1 MAGSTGSPVGSGSSD
16 AGSRVGIGASDGVSV
31 SPRPGEEGADSGVVD
46 MPPRYPPGG
55 HPAPGPLVDGGST
68 WLGSSRAVT
77 GADRWTT
84 TGERPRGRA
93 ARLGSP
99 NVDEESP

>member
-1 MAGSTGSPVGSGSSD
+1 
-16 AGSRVGIGASDGVSV
+16 
-31 SPRPGEEGADSGVVD
+31 
-46 MPPRYPPGG
+46 
-55 HPAPGPLVDGGST
+55 VDGGGT
-68 WLGSSRAVT
+68 WLPSSRAVT